1 MTDLSRTRG
10 VYGNHYDRYISHS
23 DSSTLTRVQQQYWA
37 TKQAVYRKLGKKEDD
52 CIIASDA
59 ELDSKLQLFEAISE
73 TCNTLMRV
81 LENYQDR
88 ICALSQE
95 ENAMGRF
102 LKECGKHDKT
112 RAGKMMTSTGKTLS
126 YTAQQRLSLRV
137 PLVRIYQEVETF
149 NYRAVADTLLTV
161 EKMEKSR
168 NTYRGALMWMKDV
181 SQQLDPDTY
190 KQLEKFRKVQ
200 SYVKKTKTRFDKMK
214 VDTLQKVD
222 LLSASR
228 CNMLSLALAT
238 YQCTLLQFWEKTSH
252 TMSAVA
258 ESFKGYQHYEFS
270 MLKELTEPSKKLAE
284 ETSNSEKP
292 VSEEN
297 NIDTD
302 QLLFFESEYHDEEE
316 ENKEIS
322 KNLQKKHSNL
332 QGLLSSPKK
341 EVMPPEKN
349 HKFSSSQELS
359 GIDSTENTDS
369 NMPLLKLSEETHT
382 HAQSIHSHQTESAKE
397 IKAAKGWQK
406 DFLTDNP
413 EIEDSEKDDLTL
425 LNEILN
431 ASKDSLPLIPNSS
444 ENEDSFSHQWQAA
457 FGNTPQSPQKSF
469 LSIQNNEMDQFGHHQ
484 SNGTG
489 ACGILPSQ
497 LLDMTTDISNLHLK
511 ETAVSSALD
520 TCMESQI
527 VPLGSKQE
535 SHGNHNIAQSA
546 TSRPVKLSTSEKRGL
561 KQDMSAWFNLFAD
574 LDPLANPDAVGK
586 KDGEV
591 EERNC

>member
-1 MTDLSRTRG
+1 MTDLSRSRG

-81 LENYQDR
+81 LENYQDK

-168 NTYRGALMWMKDV
+168 NMYRGALMWMKDV

-190 KQLEKFRKVQ
+190 KQLEKFGKVQ

-238 YQCTLLQFWEKTSH
+238 YQCTLLQFWEKTSR

-292 VSEEN
+292 VLEEN

-322 KNLQKKHSNL
+322 KKLQKKHSDL
-332 QGLLSSPKK
+332 QGMLSSPKK
-341 EVMPPEKN
+341 QVMPSGKN
-349 HKFSSSQELS
+349 LNFSSNQELI
-359 GIDSTENTDS
+359 GIDSTGKPDN
-369 NMPLLKLSEETHT
+369 NMPLLKLSEET
-382 HAQSIHSHQTESAKE
+382 QSIHSHQTESAKE
-397 IKAAKGWQK
+397 NKATKGWQK

-431 ASKDSLPLIPNSS
+431 ASKDSLPFIPNMS

-457 FGNTPQSPQKSF
+457 FGNIPQSPQKSL
-469 LSIQNNEMDQFGHHQ
+469 LSKQNNEVDQFGHQ
-484 SNGTG
+484 SNGTT

-511 ETAVSSALD
+511 DTAASSTTD
-520 TCMESQI
+520 TCMESRM
-527 VPLGSKQE
+527 VPPVSEQE
-535 SHGNHNIAQSA
+535 SHGNHNIAQSPI
-546 TSRPVKLSTSEKRGL
+546 SRPVKLSASEKMGL
-561 KQDMSAWFNLFAD
+561 KRDRSAWFNLFAD

-586 KDGEV
+586 KDEEV

>member
-190 KQLEKFRKVQ
+190 KQLEKFR
-200 SYVKKTKTRFDKMK
+200 
-214 VDTLQKVD
+214 
-222 LLSASR
+222 
-228 CNMLSLALAT
+228 
-238 YQCTLLQFWEKTSH
+238 
-252 TMSAVA
+252 
-258 ESFKGYQHYEFS
+258 
-270 MLKELTEPSKKLAE
+270 KELTEPSKKLAE